1 MDETEQHPTVEL
13 PVPPPPVE
21 TVEPPPVLTEPPV
34 PGEPLLVIESTE
46 PGGPTAPPRRSRR
59 KWLVIAVALLVVA
72 GAITGVAI
80 AVGGGSGKQV
90 KPAPASPAAALTLL
104 APTSLSA
111 DVHALSVTL
120 TWLEPTGGKAVE
132 RFTINRDGG
141 YLSSV
146 VAPTSTFTDGT
157 VIPGRS
163 YTYEVSAVA
172 GDETSSSITE
182 SVKTPVPSIAQARLS
197 GDFNVAVKLVSQ
209 TGFSSYGPNFTTGW
223 HFKPKCAEGP
233 CDVVWTDLNE
243 KSFKATLDRSKATYS
258 GSDTGDFGSTCG
270 KTSHNS
276 VLTVKFHV
284 TKARAVDGEWRA
296 VKLAGT
302 ITQYDAPQL
311 GCVTGRAN
319 LSFTAN
325 LLT

>member
-1 MDETEQHPTVEL
+1 MDETKPHPTVEL

-21 TVEPPPVLTEPPV
+21 TVEAPPVLTEPTP
-34 PGEPLLVIESTE
+34 PGEPLLVIESAE
-46 PGGPTAPPRRSRR
+46 PGGPTAPPRRMRR
-59 KWLVIAVALLVVA
+59 KWLIVAVALLVVA

-90 KPAPASPAAALTLL
+90 KPAPASPVALTLL

-111 DVHALSVTL
+111 DVQALSVTL

-146 VAPTSTFTDGT
+146 VAPASTFTDAT

-172 GDETSSSITE
+172 GDETSSSITQ
-182 SVKTPVPSIAQARLS
+182 SVKIPVPSIAQARLS
-197 GDFNVAVKLVSQ
+197 GDFNVSVKLVSQ

-223 HFKPKCAEGP
+223 HFKPKCAAGP

-258 GSDTGDFGSTCG
+258 GSDTGDFGSRCG
-270 KTSHNS
+270 KTSHDS